1 MNHVQTINSL
11 KVIFASISVFMVY
24 LVIVTSMKSDMFH
37 LPTGVLHEPWF
48 TTTLVDF
55 YFNIF
60 IISSWVVYRERNLLA
75 SVLWIIAFICLG
87 SIATAFYV
95 FIQLMGL
102 KDKDGFENVLVRKA

>member
-1 MNHVQTINSL
+1 MNNEQRKNLL
-11 KVIFASISVFMVY
+11 KVIFGSISLFMIYWVF
-24 LVIVTSMKSDMFH
+24 VTSTKSDMFH
-37 LPTGVLHEPWF
+37 LPAAVLHEPWF

-60 IISSWVVYRERNLLA
+60 IISAWVVYRERALLA
-75 SVLWIIAFICLG
+75 SVIWIIAFICLG

-102 KDKDGFENVLVRKA
+102 KEGEGFEKILVRKA